1 MLCQQQGKNA
11 YFFLSKKSQKTG
23 VKNAGQWVVF
33 FFRRVPPSIGAK
45 AVHTAA
51 VMQVT

>member
-23 VKNAGQWVVF
+23 VKNAGQCVVF
-33 FFRRVPPSIGAK
+33 FKRVPPSIGAK